1 LNARSTLNFL
11 LAQGVIPVINEN
23 DTVATDEIRLGDND
37 TLGALVANLVGAEVL
52 AILTDQQGLYT
63 ADPRSNPDVQL
74 LHQVKVSD
82 PSIVDM
88 ASPNGGALGRGGMAT
103 KVRAAQRAARSGSV
117 TLIAAGREA
126 NVLVR
131 LREGELLGTLFE
143 PDVEPMSARKQWL
156 GSQLQSR
163 GRLVLDAGAAAAL
176 REQGKSLLPVGVVAV
191 EGNFERGDVVV
202 CIDAQGQEV
211 ARGLVNYDAVESNLL
226 KGQPTSAIEAL
237 LGYIEEESLIHRDNL
252 VLS

>member
-1 LNARSTLNFL
+1 
-11 LAQGVIPVINEN
+11 
-23 DTVATDEIRLGDND
+23 
-37 TLGALVANLVGAEVL
+37 
-52 AILTDQQGLYT
+52 
-63 ADPRSNPDVQL
+63 

-131 LREGELLGTLFE
+131 LREGEVLGTLFE

-202 CIDAQGQEV
+202 CVDMDGQEI